1 MLKQIKILLGWVKK
15 KVKSRDSK
23 ETDLSWVKD
32 RLLDNSWPFFSFNLP
47 GFLKMNYVISGI
59 LASHN
64 NQLVIFYLITNL
76 VALIKIWTKHTWSIT
91 TRPHMLRIRLEVNS
105 PGNSFG
111 TESLLPPLVVS
122 VFKLDKATRT
132 TQAGWKLR
140 PWIREASKVFIFVIS
155 MEANV
160 SENRKRDKLYND
172 SILLSAFATLFP

>member
-1 MLKQIKILLGWVKK
+1 M
-15 KVKSRDSK
+15 
-23 ETDLSWVKD
+23 
-32 RLLDNSWPFFSFNLP
+32 
-47 GFLKMNYVISGI
+47 
-59 LASHN
+59 
-64 NQLVIFYLITNL
+64 VIFYLITNL

-172 SILLSAFATLFP
+172 IATLFPNTYFINWKLVNHFKRGRSLTTLTRQGRYIYIDGTGNDNSMQIFS